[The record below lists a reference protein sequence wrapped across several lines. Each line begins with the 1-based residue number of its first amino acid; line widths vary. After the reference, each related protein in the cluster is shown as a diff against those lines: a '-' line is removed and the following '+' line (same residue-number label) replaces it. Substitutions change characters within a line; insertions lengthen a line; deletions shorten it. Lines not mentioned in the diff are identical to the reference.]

1 VQAALTKYPAAYP
14 VEVFVKAGPINTG
27 GQLHAKGI
35 HGFAKPAN
43 ALKFWSSS
51 FSPKETP

>member
-1 VQAALTKYPAAYP
+1 MQAALTKYPAAYP
-14 VEVFVKAGPINTG
+14 VEVFVKACPINTG